1 MYNIEKHKSI
11 RKDGSRCPLCYLEEF
26 ILLGDMELCGEK
38 SPILFVE
45 ISKRTIFVE
54 LSLYEYRD
62 TLLNDNTF
70 LRYLL
75 HSVAHKMAFLAQS
88 EVSYSSQEEKLLH
101 YLKYDCP
108 DQQIRGGVE
117 AVSIHLRCS
126 RPRGIWSTLRFAR
139 CSISIQV
146 LNAFQK
152 TSSSFLVLFNCPNV
166 IDKNPS
172 GSSLS
177 MVC

>member
-108 DQQIRGGVE
+108 DQQIRGG
-117 AVSIHLRCS
+117 R
-126 RPRGIWSTLRFAR
+126 
-139 CSISIQV
+139 
-146 LNAFQK
+146 
-152 TSSSFLVLFNCPNV
+152 SSFHP
-166 IDKNPS
+166 
-172 GSSLS
+172 SSLQQAAGYLVYTPFCS
-177 MVC
+177 LLNIHPGTKCVSKDKQQLSCAV